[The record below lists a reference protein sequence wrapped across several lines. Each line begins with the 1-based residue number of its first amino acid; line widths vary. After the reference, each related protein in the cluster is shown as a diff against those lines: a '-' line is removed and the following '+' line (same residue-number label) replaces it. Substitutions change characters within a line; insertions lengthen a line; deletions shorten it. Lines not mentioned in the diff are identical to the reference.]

1 MGIFSFIKEAGEKVF
16 GVEKKEAEKPTE
28 ATEDTREKAEREN
41 SKAARR
47 LESTIKDLKLKVEN
61 LQVKIEKEFA
71 TVSGKAEDQST
82 REKVILVIGNTEG
95 ISKVDD
101 QLEVENKEPEAKF
114 HTVETGENLSE
125 IAKAHYGNANKY
137 PVIFEA
143 NKPMLKDP
151 DKIYPGQVLRIPHLE
166 RK

>member
-16 GVEKKEAEKPTE
+16 GIEKREAEKPTE

-41 SKAARR
+41 TKAARR
-47 LESTIKDLKLKVEN
+47 LENTIKDLKLKVEN
-61 LQVKIEKEFA
+61 LKIQIEHEQA
-71 TVSGKAEDQST
+71 TISGKAEDQET
-82 REKVILVIGNTEG
+82 REKVILVVGNSEG

-101 QLEVENKEPEAKF
+101 RLEVDKKEPEAKF

-125 IAKAHYGNANKY
+125 IAKAHYGKANKY